1 MRRPI
6 KQFYVIYPQ
15 YIEDRLNLKESSM
28 RVELIKEIKR
38 CRAFDAC
45 EPIEFDFD
53 GNREIFCIE
62 VIAQTVRGCESR
74 VFQLTERLARITDKP
89 YRFLSLS
96 NVYKDVSLFV

>member
-1 MRRPI
+1 MRRPV
-6 KQFYVIYPQ
+6 KQFFVVYPQ

-28 RVELIKEIKR
+28 RIEVIKEIKR

-45 EPIEFDFD
+45 NPIEFSFD

-62 VIAQTVRGCESR
+62 VTAQTNRGAESR

-89 YRFLSLS
+89 YRFFSMS
-96 NVYKDVSLFV
+96 NVYKDLSLFV

>member
-6 KQFYVIYPQ
+6 KQFFVIYPQ
-15 YIEDRLNLKESSM
+15 YIEDRLNLKGSSM
-28 RVELIKEIKR
+28 RVKLIKEIKR

-62 VIAQTVRGCESR
+62 VTAQTARGCESR
-74 VFQLTERLARITDKP
+74 VFQLTEKLARITDRP
-89 YRFLSLS
+89 YRFLSMS